1 MKKMMAVGL
10 CLFLCM
16 SNTVAVNAAEY
27 KDPRIQEIYEEYKDL
42 KEFQLM
48 REEYGQEYTDDFLEA
63 VLESRL
69 AELQRGGMGDVC
81 YQYVKNLKQT
91 ETYNCGPATILQ
103 TLHGIGC
110 ADAVSG
116 SNDDEKVNNLTKE
129 CKSDSNGTMVYIVTN
144 VLNSYCNKGYIYE
157 VCTNMAMDTFE
168 AKIAASL
175 TAGRPVLLHAKT
187 GGFKYYGGKNS
198 GHYIS
203 LDYINRTTK
212 MVRVV
217 DCNWDDKYYGV
228 HEVTLEEA
236 YKSVHEESGRFIIH

>member
-1 MKKMMAVGL
+1 MLAAGL
-10 CLFLCM
+10 CFFLCM
-16 SNTVAVNAAEY
+16 SNLVAVEAAEY
-27 KDPRIQEIYEEYKDL
+27 EDPQIQKIYEEYKDL
-42 KEFQLM
+42 REFQLM
-48 REEYGQEYTDDFLEA
+48 REEYGQAYADDFLEA
-63 VLESRL
+63 VLDSRL

-91 ETYNCGPATILQ
+91 KDYNCGPATILQ
-103 TLHGIGC
+103 TLYGIGC

-116 SNDDEKVNNLTKE
+116 SNDDEKVNNLTDD
-129 CKSDSNGTMVYIVTN
+129 CKSNEKEGTMVYRATN

-157 VCTNMAMDTFE
+157 VCTQIAIDTFE
-168 AKIAASL
+168 EKVAASL

-187 GGFKYYGGKNS
+187 GSFDYYGGKNS

-217 DCNWDDKYYGV
+217 DCNLDDKYYGV
-228 HEVTLEEA
+228 REVKLEEA
-236 YKSVHEESGRFIIH
+236 YNSVHKESGRYIIR